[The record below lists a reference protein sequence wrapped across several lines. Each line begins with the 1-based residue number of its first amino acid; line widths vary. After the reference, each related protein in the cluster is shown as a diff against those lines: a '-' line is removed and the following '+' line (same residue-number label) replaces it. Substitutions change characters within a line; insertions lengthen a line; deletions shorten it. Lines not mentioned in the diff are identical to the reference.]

1 MRDLV
6 LIVDDVEI
14 NRLILREI
22 LVDQYDVIEAQD
34 GDETL
39 DILFKQKIIPTAIL
53 LDIIMPGMDGF
64 EVLRVIKNHSET
76 HKIPVLFITAAD
88 SDTNESRGLKAGAAD
103 YVSKPFNPDV
113 VLTRLDSCINLAR
126 YQTELE
132 GLVEKKTA
140 EVTKT
145 YEQTLEVLA
154 TIIEYRSLESG
165 EHVRRT
171 TMLTQ
176 IIVNEMLKYPHYREV
191 LLAQN
196 YESIVKASALH
207 DIGKIGIPDNILLKP
222 GKLTDEEFDIMRTH
236 TVIGRDI
243 IDSIL
248 KTLPD
253 NAMYLKYCREI
264 CYYHHE
270 RWDGKGYPTK
280 LKGEE
285 IPISARILS
294 IVDVY
299 DALVNQRCYKPPFSY
314 EEAANI
320 IIEGS
325 GTQFDPNLVEVF
337 LKTTNAFRQL
347 EESLQD

>member
-1 MRDLV
+1 
-6 LIVDDVEI
+6 
-14 NRLILREI
+14 
-22 LVDQYDVIEAQD
+22 
-34 GDETL
+34 
-39 DILFKQKIIPTAIL
+39 
-53 LDIIMPGMDGF
+53 
-64 EVLRVIKNHSET
+64 
-76 HKIPVLFITAAD
+76 VLFITAAD
-88 SDTNESRGLKAGAAD
+88 SNSNESRGLKAGAAD

-113 VLTRLDSCINLAR
+113 VMTRLDSCINLMR

-132 GLVEKKTA
+132 GLVAKKTA

-176 IIVNEMLKYPHYREV
+176 IIVSEMLKYPNYREI
-191 LLAQN
+191 LLENN

-207 DIGKIGIPDNILLKP
+207 DIGKIGIPDDILLKP
-222 GKLTDEEFDIMRTH
+222 GKLTDEEFVVMRTH
-236 TVIGRDI
+236 TSIGRDI

-253 NAMYLKYCREI
+253 NASYLKYCREI

-270 RWDGKGYPTK
+270 RWDGRGYPTG

-314 EEAANI
+314 EEAVNI
-320 IIEGS
+320 IAEGS
-325 GTQFDPNLVEVF
+325 GTQFDPDLVEVF
-337 LKTTNAFRQL
+337 LRSTDAFRQL
-347 EESLQD
+347 EERLQD

>member
-1 MRDLV
+1 MKDLV

-22 LVDQYDVIEAQD
+22 LVEQYDVIEARD
-34 GDETL
+34 GEETL
-39 DILFKQKIIPTAIL
+39 DILFRQKILPTAIL
-53 LDIIMPGMDGF
+53 LDIIMPGIDGF
-64 EVLRVIKNHSET
+64 EVLRSIKNHAET

-88 SDTNESRGLKAGAAD
+88 SKTNESRGLKTGAAD

-113 VLTRLDSCINLAR
+113 VITRLESCISLMR

-165 EHVRRT
+165 EHIRRT

-176 IIVNEMLKYPHYREV
+176 IIVNEMLRYPNYREI

-196 YESIVKASALH
+196 YESIIKASALH

-222 GKLTDEEFDIMRTH
+222 GKLTDDEFDIMKTH
-236 TVIGRDI
+236 TIIGRDI
-243 IDSIL
+243 IESIL

-270 RWDGKGYPTK
+270 RWDGRGYPTQ

-299 DALVNQRCYKPPFSY
+299 DALVNQRCYKPPFSH
-314 EEAANI
+314 EEALNI
-320 IIEGS
+320 IVEGT
-325 GTQFDPNLVEVF
+325 GTQFDPDLVEVF
-337 LKTTNAFRQL
+337 LKTTDAFRNL
-347 EESLQD
+347 EDSLRD

>member
-14 NRLILREI
+14 NRMILREI

-34 GDETL
+34 GEETL
-39 DILFKQKIIPTAIL
+39 DILFKQNVRPTAIL
-53 LDIIMPGMDGF
+53 LDIIMPGIDGF
-64 EVLRVIKNHSET
+64 EVLRAIKNHAET

-88 SDTNESRGLKAGAAD
+88 SDTNETRGLKAGAAD

-113 VLTRLDSCINLAR
+113 VMTRLDSCINLMR

-165 EHVRRT
+165 EHIRRT

-176 IIVNEMLKYPHYREV
+176 IMVNEMLKYPNYREI

-222 GKLTDEEFDIMRTH
+222 GRLTDEEFEIMRTH
-236 TVIGRDI
+236 TLIGRDI

-248 KTLPD
+248 RTLPD

-294 IVDVY
+294 IVDVF

-314 EEAANI
+314 EEATNI

-325 GTQFDPNLVEVF
+325 GTQFDPELVEVF
-337 LKTTNAFRQL
+337 LKMSDAFWHL